1 MVKSIFVKEIRL
13 ALRDKSTYFWYFAM
27 PIVFIV
33 VFASIF
39 GSVEDGTI
47 KVNMID
53 ADQTASSQQFIQFI
67 TGIDG
72 FEVEQYEA
80 STLDEQISKIRDGK
94 MSSLVV
100 IPKGFE
106 QKTHRGEQAELSFY
120 RDAVAD
126 SSVTPVHAVLQNIV
140 NGYREGKL
148 AETFA
153 ATGMEAEAIKTALE
167 APIKIEEIK
176 ENSTNTN
183 MVTLVVP
190 GYTVMFVFFIMIT
203 MVNNFVKDRNT
214 GMLARLRSTPMQA
227 KSYLI
232 GMWIPNIL
240 IVLIQCI
247 AILGFGSIVY
257 DLALGDFLSI
267 SLIVI
272 ALSLC
277 VTGIGLALCMFVKT
291 ENQGVAFVQIIAMGG
306 AILGGLW
313 FPIDLMPQFIQNIAK
328 FVPQYWAQAGFQ
340 DVMLRNAQVGDIWP
354 NLTVLLAFGAVGLLI
369 ASLRY
374 KKYLQ
379 SAVN

>member
-27 PIVFIV
+27 PIIFIV

-39 GSVEDGTI
+39 GSMDDSSL
-47 KVNMID
+47 KVNIID
-53 ADQTASSQQFIQFI
+53 ADGTASSKQFTNYIS
-67 TGIDG
+67 GIDG
-72 FEVEQYEA
+72 FEIEHFEA
-80 STLDEQISKIRDGK
+80 NTMDEQISKIRDGK
-94 MSSLVV
+94 MSSLLV

-106 QKTHRGEQAELSFY
+106 QQTYRGEQAELIFH

-126 SSVTPVHAVLQNIV
+126 TSVAPIQAVLQNIAY
-140 NGYREGKL
+140 GYREGKL
-148 AETFA
+148 AEVFA
-153 ATGMEAEAIKTALE
+153 ATGMEATAIKASLE
-167 APIKIEEIK
+167 APIKIEEVK

-214 GMLARLRSTPMQA
+214 GMLARLRSTPMNSKA
-227 KSYLI
+227 YLI

-247 AILGFGSIVY
+247 AILGFGSVVY
-257 DLALGDFLSI
+257 DLALGDLFTI

-272 ALSLC
+272 ALSIC

-313 FPIDLMPQFIQNIAK
+313 FPIDLMPQVIQNIAK
-328 FVPQYWAQAGFQ
+328 FIPQYWAQAGFQ
-340 DVMLRNAQVGDIWP
+340 DVMLRNAHVGDIWA
-354 NLTVLLAFGAVGLLI
+354 NLTVLLAFGAAGLLI

-379 SAVN
+379 SAVK